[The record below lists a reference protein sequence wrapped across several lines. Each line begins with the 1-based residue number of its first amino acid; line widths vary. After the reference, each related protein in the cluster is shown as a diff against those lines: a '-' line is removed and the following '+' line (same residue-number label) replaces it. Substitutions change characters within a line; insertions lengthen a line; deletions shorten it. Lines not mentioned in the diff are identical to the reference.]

1 MWLDKRWSDVNNVA
15 RKEAQAALQAYRA
28 GGELEAYQAY
38 KMPDWLK
45 DACLGAGLH
54 IGKAV
59 FVPAKLKVRV
69 EVSEKDVEMGNR
81 ERGVLRRAG

>member
-38 KMPDWLK
+38 EMPDWLQ
-45 DACLGAGLH
+45 DACVGVLQGE
-54 IGKAV
+54 AV
-59 FVPAKLKVRV
+59 FAPVKLKVRV
-69 EVSEKDVEMGNR
+69 EVSEKDVELGNR

>member
-15 RKEAQAALQAYRA
+15 RKEAQAALQDYRA

-38 KMPDWLK
+38 EMPDWLK
-45 DACLGAGLH
+45 DACVGALQGEE
-54 IGKAV
+54 AV

-69 EVSEKDVEMGNR
+69 GVSEKDVEMGNR
-81 ERGVLRRAG
+81 ERGVLRRTG